1 MKKRCILILLVL
13 TNAST
18 IISQDD
24 WTLFPKKDTIKTDS
38 SLFQTDSSYLSS
50 ITDTNSIKKYIYK
63 EGELLLHKNNK
74 IDSLLKYVKEHTN
87 YKGYTV
93 QLVVSQIN
101 SEIKE
106 IRKKFIENFSD
117 EYLFDEYI
125 APNIYLYAGKF
136 YNRNDAYH
144 FKEKISS
151 VFQHTMVIPKG
162 FPHSNIKQKKGN
174 QN

>member
-1 MKKRCILILLVL
+1 MKNRCFLILLIL
-13 TNAST
+13 TTGST

-24 WTLFPKKDTIKTDS
+24 WTLFPKKDTI
-38 SLFQTDSSYLSS
+38 QTDSSSLLSNS
-50 ITDTNSIKKYIYK
+50 DTNSIKNFIHE
-63 EGELLLHKNNK
+63 EGELLLENNNK
-74 IDSLLKYVKEHTN
+74 IDSLLKYIKDHTN
-87 YKGYTV
+87 YQGYTV

-136 YNRNDAYH
+136 HNKNDAYH

-151 VFQHTMVIPKG
+151 VFKHTMVIPKG
-162 FPHSNIKQKKGN
+162 FPHSNLKQKKGN